1 MEDTLFLFW
10 IKNNRKKRIIKG
22 SHEGFNCFFKKK
34 VKGLLT
40 LFRFELPFAAGVS
53 VLMGEILALG
63 KFPSISEALLGFFS
77 VFFISASALILN
89 DYFDVEIDKVNAPFR
104 PIPSGL
110 VTRREVLLL
119 SIAVTILGLLI
130 SLLAGLLVFVVAVPV
145 WLVGFLY
152 NWRFKKAGLI
162 GNLMVCFSVG
172 MTFIF
177 GGLVVGLPFEKMVWY
192 FALIGFLI
200 DLGQEIS
207 VDALDAKGDSL
218 AGSRSLAILW
228 GVEPV
233 IKLGSVIFF
242 FVIGLSLIPFF
253 LGWMESIYLTPILLM
268 DLVILFGT
276 IRLLGS
282 KDEKPRRKYARLI
295 YFGGILGMVFFIV
308 FRLFI

>member
-1 MEDTLFLFW
+1 MKDT
-10 IKNNRKKRIIKG
+10 II
-22 SHEGFNCFFKKK
+22 FRKK

-119 SIAVTILGLLI
+119 SIAVTLLGLLI
-130 SLLAGLLVFVVAVPV
+130 SLLAGVQVFVVAVPV

-152 NWRFKKAGLI
+152 NWRYKKAGLI

-172 MTFIF
+172 MTFVF
-177 GGLVVGLPFEKMVWY
+177 GGLVVGRPFEKMVWY

-228 GVEPV
+228 GVEPI

-253 LGWMESIYLTPILLM
+253 SGWMEIVYLTPILLM

-276 IRLLGS
+276 INLLRS

-308 FRLFI
+308 FRLFV